1 MKKSVKSRI
10 LAVFLACMAV
20 VCMAVP
26 AMAMGEMV
34 QCNPTAGVHKLS
46 NGDTV
51 YCSGKKHTHLD
62 IITYQVDGQRRSTS
76 ATHSKYNGTWYVD
89 YTY

>member
-26 AMAMGEMV
+26 AMAGPDCV
-34 QCNPTAGVHKLS
+34 QFNPKAGAYTLS
-46 NGDTV
+46 NGDVVICNGMKVPHRDTV
-51 YCSGKKHTHLD
+51 IYQGGTTRTKADHT
-62 IITYQVDGQRRSTS
+62 
-76 ATHSKYNGTWYVD
+76 KYNGTWYVD
-89 YTY
+89 YAD